1 MAAGSWGVWAGVTIS
16 VPDDTCTLYVSKEAP
31 RALSV
36 EMDLSTI
43 TDTALFFCLFCF
55 YSIPYTLLVT
65 NRRLKVVKTFP

>member
-43 TDTALFFCLFCF
+43 TDTAVFFFFLFFFFSFFSLFL
-55 YSIPYTLLVT
+55 IPCWLQIDV
-65 NRRLKVVKTFP
+65 

>member
-43 TDTALFFCLFCF
+43 TDTAVFCF
-55 YSIPYTLLVT
+55 VFFFSFFSLFLIPCWLQIDV
-65 NRRLKVVKTFP
+65 